1 MVGDI
6 LLVFGPPLIGIY
18 AHHWL
23 FLLVSLWLIDDS
35 LCDSYLMSDI
45 VGVAGATCDGAT
57 CMVLC
62 EPGKMAIGRRRT
74 KCRWNR
80 KSGFFWKRVSLRM
93 KLNPRFAYDPVS
105 KSHDLSTIYPR
116 WSWHDPSNRS
126 IILKEDR
133 AFWNRWLYDPQF
145 NIFSNFQFVKDV
157 HPKIQF
163 STIQILSKHVRLM
176 KKIRSV
182 FLTEFRDQRT

>member
-6 LLVFGPPLIGIY
+6 LLVFGPLLIGIY
-18 AHHWL
+18 VLHWL
-23 FLLVSLWLIDDS
+23 FLPVSLWLIDDS

-80 KSGFFWKRVSLRM
+80 KSGFFWKRVSLSM
-93 KLNPRFAYDPVS
+93 KLNPRFVYDPVS
-105 KSHDLSTIYPR
+105 KSHDLCTIYP
-116 WSWHDPSNRS
+116 WSIKSIDDLEKIVLSEIVDCTILNSIFLATSSLSRMYTRRS
-126 IILKEDR
+126 
-133 AFWNRWLYDPQF
+133 
-145 NIFSNFQFVKDV
+145 SFQR
-157 HPKIQF
+157 
-163 STIQILSKHVRLM
+163 SKHC
-176 KKIRSV
+176 
-182 FLTEFRDQRT
+182 

>member
-1 MVGDI
+1 
-6 LLVFGPPLIGIY
+6 
-18 AHHWL
+18 
-23 FLLVSLWLIDDS
+23 
-35 LCDSYLMSDI
+35 MSDI

-116 WSWHDPSNRS
+116 SIKSIDDLRRS
-126 IILKEDR
+126 CFLESLI
-133 AFWNRWLYDPQF
+133 
-145 NIFSNFQFVKDV
+145 
-157 HPKIQF
+157 
-163 STIQILSKHVRLM
+163 VR
-176 KKIRSV
+176 S
-182 FLTEFRDQRT
+182 